1 MGLTY
6 SDDALMTRVFAPPW
20 GNMPLAPRAGIS
32 RSLGT
37 GDACLR
43 GIAFGYEPVRLKLRW
58 AEKVARC
65 NWRSNPPGDLTL
77 IHGRDMLRHKSNQM
91 REGEHEAP

>member
-1 MGLTY
+1 MEQH
-6 SDDALMTRVFAPPW
+6 AV
-20 GNMPLAPRAGIS
+20 APRASRS

-43 GIAFGYEPVRLKLRW
+43 GIAFGYEPVKLILRR
-58 AEKVARC
+58 AEKVARY
-65 NWRSNPPGDLTL
+65 NWRSNPPRDLTL
-77 IHGRDMLRHKSNQM
+77 IHGRGMMRHKSSQR

>member
-1 MGLTY
+1 VGLTY
-6 SDDALMTRVFAPPW
+6 SDDTLMTRVFAPP
-20 GNMPLAPRAGIS
+20 GAGRS

-43 GIAFGYEPVRLKLRW
+43 GIAFGYEPVRLKFRR

-65 NWRSNPPGDLTL
+65 NWRSNLPGDLTL
-77 IHGRDMLRHKSNQM
+77 IHGRGMMRHKLNQ
-91 REGEHEAP
+91 RQEGWHEAP